1 MSGIAARMMGL
12 CLVAPAALFTAA
24 GALAGQPVETQP
36 NVQQTTPPQTPPQA
50 MQRTCLP
57 HDSAGAKLR
66 QEFGEKVLGRGVS
79 KDGTLLEIFMAQK
92 DGTFTVIKTT
102 PDGTSCVVD
111 FGEGWQT
118 LNQLESVGFSAQDL
132 KQDLKPVPTPP
143 F

>member
-1 MSGIAARMMGL
+1 MSSIAAKMMGL
-12 CLVAPAALFTAA
+12 CLVAPAALVTAA
-24 GALAGQPVETQP
+24 SALAGQPVETQP
-36 NVQQTTPPQTPPQA
+36 NIQQTTPPQAP
-50 MQRTCLP
+50 QRTCLS

-79 KDGTLLEIFMAQK
+79 NDGTLLEIFMAQK

-118 LNQLESVGFSAQDL
+118 LNQLESVGFSPEDF
-132 KQDLKPVPTPP
+132 KPVPVP
-143 F
+143 FQR

>member
-1 MSGIAARMMGL
+1 MSTLAARMNGL
-12 CLVAPAALFTAA
+12 WLVAPAALFTVAS
-24 GALAGQPVETQP
+24 ALAGQPAETHP
-36 NVQQTTPPQTPPQA
+36 SVQETAPPQVAP
-50 MQRTCLP
+50 RTCLP
-57 HDSAGAKLR
+57 HDSADAKLR
-66 QEFGEKVLGRGVS
+66 SEFGEKVLGRGVS

-118 LNQLESVGFSAQDL
+118 LNQLESVGFQPD
-132 KQDLKPVPTPP
+132 DFKPVLTP